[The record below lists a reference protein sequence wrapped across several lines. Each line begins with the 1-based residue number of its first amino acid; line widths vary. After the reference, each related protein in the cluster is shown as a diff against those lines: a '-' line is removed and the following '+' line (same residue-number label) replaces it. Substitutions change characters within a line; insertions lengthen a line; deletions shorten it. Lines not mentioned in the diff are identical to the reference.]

1 MKSAGA
7 VLSVVALSAL
17 LGCAAPAT
25 AAEVTFPLASR
36 IGLAPPAGMTVSR
49 SFLGFEDTQ
58 NSAFIR
64 LVALPG
70 QAFGEIEKT
79 LTNEALKKQRM
90 TVLRRER
97 LTLPSGKALLVVMR
111 QEADSGRIVKW
122 LLIAPL
128 PDLTALVS
136 MELPDQAASK
146 YSDQNIRESFASLV
160 SRPVVPKEEQ
170 LALVPF
176 KIGDDGGL
184 RLVRVVP
191 GVAVQLTDGPSDAI
205 DGADQAQLVVS
216 VASGGPQQSSDRD
229 NFARMAFSGLPP
241 FKDIRLLSS
250 ESMRI
255 GGMPGHELRAEAKDP
270 KTGAEVDIVQWLRFG
285 TGAYMRIVGFGP
297 RQNWAQTFHRFRAV
311 RDGLEPR

>member
-1 MKSAGA
+1 MKPAG
-7 VLSVVALSAL
+7 VLASVLALVATLV
-17 LGCAAPAT
+17 CTAPAA
-25 AAEVTFPLASR
+25 AAEVKFPIASR
-36 IGLAPPAGMTVSR
+36 IGLAPPSGMTTSR
-49 SFLGFEDTQ
+49 TFLGFEDAQ
-58 NSAFIR
+58 NSAYIR
-64 LVALPG
+64 LVALPP
-70 QAFGEIEKT
+70 QAFGELEKT
-79 LTNEALKKQRM
+79 LTSETLKKQRM

-97 LTLPSGKALLVVMR
+97 LTLPSGQALLVVTR
-111 QEADSGRIVKW
+111 QEANAGRIVKW

-136 MELPDQAASK
+136 MEYPDQAATK
-146 YSDQNIRESFASLV
+146 YSDQDIRKAFASLV
-160 SRPVVPKEEQ
+160 SRSVVPKEEQ

-176 KIGDDGGL
+176 KLGDNGGL

-191 GVAVQLTDGPSDAI
+191 GVAVQLTDGPSDTI

-229 NFARMAFSGLPP
+229 NFARMAFAGLPP
-241 FKDIRLLSS
+241 FTNIRLLSS

-270 KTGAEVDIVQWLRFG
+270 KTGAQVDIVQWLRFG
-285 TGAYMRIVGFGP
+285 TGAYMRIIGFGP
-297 RQNWAQTFHRFRAV
+297 RQSWTQTFHRFRAV

>member
-1 MKSAGA
+1 
-7 VLSVVALSAL
+7 
-17 LGCAAPAT
+17 
-25 AAEVTFPLASR
+25 
-36 IGLAPPAGMTVSR
+36 
-49 SFLGFEDTQ
+49 
-58 NSAFIR
+58 
-64 LVALPG
+64 
-70 QAFGEIEKT
+70 
-79 LTNEALKKQRM
+79 M

-97 LTLPSGKALLVVMR
+97 LTLPSGKALLVVAR
-111 QEADSGRIVKW
+111 QDADAGRIVKW
-122 LLIAPL
+122 LMIAPL
-128 PDLTALVS
+128 PNLTALVS
-136 MELPDQAASK
+136 LEFPDQAAST
-146 YSDQNIRESFASLV
+146 YSDQDIRKSFASLAA
-160 SRPVVPKEEQ
+160 RPVIPKEEQ

-176 KIGDDGGL
+176 KLGDDGGL

-229 NFARMAFSGLPP
+229 HFARMAFAGLPP
-241 FKDIRLLSS
+241 FKNIRLLSS

-270 KTGAEVDIVQWLRFG
+270 KTGVDVDIVQWLRFG